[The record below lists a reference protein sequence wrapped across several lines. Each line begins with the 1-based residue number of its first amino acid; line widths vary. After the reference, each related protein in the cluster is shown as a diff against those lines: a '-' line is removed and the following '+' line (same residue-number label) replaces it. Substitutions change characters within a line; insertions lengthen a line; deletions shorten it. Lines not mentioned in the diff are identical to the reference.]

1 MFPGLGVPPGPAT
14 EPHVVKKG
22 GPQWPQGEFRVVSP
36 VPPGPGW
43 NKQRTE
49 IPRPSSPAGTAAAEC
64 PEGAEPPAWEAPAA
78 QISQRAPSPQGRGR
92 LTMRHKAAK
101 QTSSSARKWRG
112 KKGREGWVLA
122 ATSALPP
129 GSGCIRPPRKAFQ
142 RSCSNKQAFQRSCS
156 NKQQHSNIFD
166 NTDSIPSLT
175 VRPQATVI

>member
-64 PEGAEPPAWEAPAA
+64 PEEEEPPAWEAPTA
-78 QISQRAPSPQGRGR
+78 QISQRASSPQGRGR

-101 QTSSSARKWRG
+101 QTSSSAWKWRG
-112 KKGREGWVLA
+112 KKGGLGLGRHISA
-122 ATSALPP
+122 AGRPAGSAWIRYKEARAQQGTSGLYVYVDRYVEIEKGRADD
-129 GSGCIRPPRKAFQ
+129 GSR
-142 RSCSNKQAFQRSCS
+142 
-156 NKQQHSNIFD
+156 
-166 NTDSIPSLT
+166 
-175 VRPQATVI
+175 

>member
-14 EPHVVKKG
+14 EPHVVKG

-92 LTMRHKAAK
+92 LTMRPCAAK
-101 QTSSSARKWRG
+101 QRRRQPGNGEGRRG
-112 KKGREGWVLA
+112 GRGGSWPPPQRCRPAPDAFDHRAKLFRGPA
-122 ATSALPP
+122 AINNN
-129 GSGCIRPPRKAFQ
+129 IR
-142 RSCSNKQAFQRSCS
+142 
-156 NKQQHSNIFD
+156 
-166 NTDSIPSLT
+166 TSLT
-175 VRPQATVI
+175 TLIQFRV

>member
-92 LTMRHKAAK
+92 LTMRHQAAK
-101 QTSSSARKWRG
+101 QRRSQPGNGEGRRGGARSWPPHQRRRSAPQG
-112 KKGREGWVLA
+112 LLL
-122 ATSALPP
+122 SAWT
-129 GSGCIRPPRKAFQ
+129 
-142 RSCSNKQAFQRSCS
+142 QAR
-156 NKQQHSNIFD
+156 
-166 NTDSIPSLT
+166 TP
-175 VRPQATVI
+175 